1 MPLINPAVAQQ
12 ARERLARLP
21 GEVRLV
27 VFTQEM
33 ECQFCREN
41 RALAEE
47 LAALSDKVR
56 LEIINPLT
64 EPEKAMP
71 YRTDK
76 VPALAVVGKRDF
88 GVRFYGIPAG
98 YEFTSLMAA
107 IELCAAGDSGLKP
120 ESRAQLAA
128 LTVPLDIQVFVTL
141 TCPVCPLAVGL
152 GVRAAIERAGTTLSV
167 VDAAEFPQLANLH
180 EVMAVPKI
188 VVNRGHS
195 FEGAL
200 PEDRFVEELVKGA
213 LPTPAA
219 G

>member
-12 ARERLARLP
+12 ARDRLARLP

-56 LEIINPLT
+56 LEVINPLT
-64 EPEKAMP
+64 EPEKAAP
-71 YRTDK
+71 FRTDK
-76 VPALAVVGKRDF
+76 VPALAVLGARDY

-107 IELCAAGDSGLKP
+107 VEICAAGESGLKP
-120 ESRAQLAA
+120 ESRVLLAA

-141 TCPVCPLAVGL
+141 TCPVCPLAVSL

-167 VDAAEFPQLANLH
+167 IDAAEFPQLANLY
-180 EVMAVPKI
+180 EVMAVPKV
-188 VVNRGHS
+188 VVNRNHS

-213 LPTPAA
+213 RTTPTA